1 MCHLDKW
8 LKLDLL
14 YIILKHMIDAA
25 ESETRKVTLPYEM
38 ILTMIFFIY
47 KSDFKKEKMVDSC
60 NTFVFKLFIIWK
72 KEIVN
77 FEDSATE
84 VLNKK
89 KRKEFEK
96 ESNFGELFDVV
107 IHPADQSENDL
118 HATKVLLSQPTRL
131 TNNSFHHWWILYND
145 L

>member
-1 MCHLDKW
+1 MIKAGSPIYHLETYDRCSRVRNK
-8 LKLDLL
+8 
-14 YIILKHMIDAA
+14 
-25 ESETRKVTLPYEM
+25 ESYSSLWDDPHHD
-38 ILTMIFFIY
+38 FFCIY
-47 KSDFKKEKMVDSC
+47 KIDFKKEKMVDSC

-77 FEDSATE
+77 FKDSATE
-84 VLNKK
+84 VLNKGK
-89 KRKEFEK
+89 EEFEK
-96 ESNFGELFDVV
+96 ESNFPELFDVV

-118 HATKVLLSQPTRL
+118 YAAKVLLSQPTRL